1 METTWH
7 YIMTLKLYMV
17 KTYMLFQDTRN
28 CVLLVFT
35 HFQYYKSIC
44 FNTTSLII
52 SNQIKRNK
60 I

>member
-1 METTWH
+1 
-7 YIMTLKLYMV
+7 MTLKLYMV